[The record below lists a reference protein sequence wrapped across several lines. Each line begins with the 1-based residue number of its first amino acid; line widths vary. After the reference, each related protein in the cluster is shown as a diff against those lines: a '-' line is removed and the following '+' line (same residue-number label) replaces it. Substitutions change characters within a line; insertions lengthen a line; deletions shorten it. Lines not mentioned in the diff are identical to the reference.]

1 MASKPPVIYV
11 PPVIQSKQDEPNSP
25 KTGNKS
31 PKNNNI
37 AIMVLQIILLS
48 LAGIFVLGLMFMLFT
63 SDYSKDM
70 FSDIKNYLKKITGR
84 VTPLAAFGRR
94 YSRRR

>member
-1 MASKPPVIYV
+1 MASNPPVIYV

-25 KTGNKS
+25 ETGSKS

-37 AIMVLQIILLS
+37 SIMVLQIILLS
-48 LAGIFVLGLMFMLFT
+48 LAGIFVLGLMSMLLT

-84 VTPLAAFGRR
+84 VTPLAFGRR